1 MEESLMSPV
10 VGIDV
15 AKRSFDL
22 AIDLANGKYRT
33 KAKLPNDPKGFQI
46 LQTWLQTHAQADS
59 WIVMEATGTYHEA
72 LAEFVYGLGY
82 RVCVLNP
89 AQMAL
94 YARSQ
99 LTRVKT
105 DRSDAKLIASYG
117 QRHAAQLRPWQP
129 DPPALKRLKAL
140 VRRRDDLLQ
149 MLQMERNRLD
159 VAALVVRDSL
169 LENIGQLQAR
179 IAQIERA
186 IDDQIDQDP
195 TLRGQ
200 RELLVSID
208 GIADTSAA
216 LMLAELGNVERFAH
230 ASAVTAFAGLNPR
243 LQESGKRQ
251 GQVCISRTG
260 SPRLRAGLFLPALVA
275 MTHNP
280 VVRALKLRMRERG
293 KANKQIICA
302 AMRKLLHIAYGVL
315 KSRTP
320 FDPQKTLAC

>member
-149 MLQMERNRLD
+149 MLQMERNRL
-159 VAALVVRDSL
+159 
-169 LENIGQLQAR
+169 E
-179 IAQIERA
+179 
-186 IDDQIDQDP
+186 
-195 TLRGQ
+195 
-200 RELLVSID
+200 
-208 GIADTSAA
+208 
-216 LMLAELGNVERFAH
+216 
-230 ASAVTAFAGLNPR
+230 
-243 LQESGKRQ
+243 
-251 GQVCISRTG
+251 
-260 SPRLRAGLFLPALVA
+260 
-275 MTHNP
+275 P
-280 VVRALKLRMRERG
+280 VHDL
-293 KANKQIICA
+293 
-302 AMRKLLHIAYGVL
+302 Y
-315 KSRTP
+315 
-320 FDPQKTLAC
+320 